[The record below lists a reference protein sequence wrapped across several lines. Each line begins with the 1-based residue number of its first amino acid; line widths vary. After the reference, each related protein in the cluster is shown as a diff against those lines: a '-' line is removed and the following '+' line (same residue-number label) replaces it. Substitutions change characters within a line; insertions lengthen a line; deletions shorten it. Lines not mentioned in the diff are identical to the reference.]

1 MRGKDAN
8 SVGHGYRRNG
18 QTDQAVMTAR
28 QLLSI
33 LRLGQALARLRL
45 ANEIGSDDI
54 DEALRLTKASKSSLE
69 DDTRSLQQEDP
80 MSAIYSIM
88 KEAASRNANLS
99 AENRGASAV
108 NYNDVEAMVVMKGF
122 SNKQLRECI
131 LEYQDLGVLNVDE
144 NWTRVTFDDAV

>member
-54 DEALRLTKASKSSLE
+54 DEALRLTKASKSSLK
-69 DDTRSLQQEDP
+69 TIP
-80 MSAIYSIM
+80 AVC
-88 KEAASRNANLS
+88 
-99 AENRGASAV
+99 NRRTQCRLFIPS
-108 NYNDVEAMVVMKGF
+108 
-122 SNKQLRECI
+122 
-131 LEYQDLGVLNVDE
+131 
-144 NWTRVTFDDAV
+144 